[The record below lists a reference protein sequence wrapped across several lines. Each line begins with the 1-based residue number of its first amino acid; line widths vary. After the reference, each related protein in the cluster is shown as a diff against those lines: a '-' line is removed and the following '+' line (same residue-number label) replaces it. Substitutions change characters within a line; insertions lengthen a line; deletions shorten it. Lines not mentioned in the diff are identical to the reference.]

1 MSDKHA
7 AGKGSKYR
15 FVDRKKYTENY
26 EKIFGTKKKKIL
38 ILKRRKRMMDDITT
52 SQVLGTVFYTMVV
65 LL

>member
-26 EKIFGTKKKKIL
+26 EKIFGTKKKKNSNS
-38 ILKRRKRMMDDITT
+38 KKEKKND
-52 SQVLGTVFYTMVV
+52 G
-65 LL
+65 